1 MGVLK
6 TAAQWRTSRS
16 ALMAL
21 IAVIAAAGIAATFA
35 IPPGGAAPRATSEPI
50 TLTFAGEVIGEDGI
64 ADFAGP
70 YPPIEGGAALDYAVP
85 DGYRLVIDSLYAD
98 VAESWVPNAT
108 YQRGFVVV
116 GIATAYPLGEQ
127 CAYPGWMR
135 SYDIPLTTDV
145 SQVYGTDEGQ
155 ARRAGNLS
163 GPIFVEGGRH
173 VNGTAWAPAGDSTLY
188 VQIVAHGRLELA
200 TNNPTPPTCGA

>member
-1 MGVLK
+1 MSVL
-6 TAAQWRTSRS
+6 TVAAQGRASRT
-16 ALMAL
+16 LMAL
-21 IAVIAAAGIAATFA
+21 IAVIAVAGLVASFA
-35 IPPGGAAPRATSEPI
+35 ISPGGAAPRATAEPI

-98 VAESWVPNAT
+98 VAESWVPNTT
-108 YQRGFVVV
+108 YRRAFVAV

-145 SQVYGTDEGQ
+145 SQTYGPPDEGQ
-155 ARRAGNLS
+155 ARRAGNMS

-173 VNGTAWAPAGDSTLY
+173 VGGTAWAPGGDSTLY
-188 VQIVAHGRLELA
+188 VHIVAHGRLEPA
-200 TNNPTPPTCGA
+200 TNNPTPPTCGV